1 MPGSGPDRVCLIMK
15 RGMQNQRMLIA
26 AVALVA
32 LLGTLFPMACTGRRD
47 PSRPQTGGLFRHR
60 WWNYYQRAL
69 GAADDRDFAASRAD
83 LAAALE
89 GRALDQ
95 RMARTYGMHF
105 IDYFPHR
112 ELGVVHWL
120 EGNLEAAEK
129 ELSRSLAQEPS
140 AKARFYLD
148 RVRKALIRQNGAE
161 PTPPLLQLPEGPVW
175 TSNPRVTLKGNVY
188 DANYVSAVRVSGQSI
203 FLEGARKSV
212 AFDHGLSLAQGCHTI
227 AVEAE
232 NLAGHTIAKEIEICV
247 DSLGPAIVLE
257 GIESRSNGI
266 LIRGVAID
274 MAGVTDLRIN
284 GMDQEV
290 QGKTE
295 SAFSCLL
302 NDQAEAMHID
312 SRDRLGNRSRFQLS
326 GRALRS
332 GLAGSRLVAG
342 LQLAGLF
349 GPQSDQPPMIH
360 LQDWRK
366 RQTVYLEKVVL
377 SGSVRCANKVTCL
390 TINGRTALPREG
402 PLVFFTHIMD
412 LTPGPNTITLEACDA
427 AGNRRRHTLTIER
440 KLPKSLLLEERLRL
454 TVFAFEQKG
463 RISPASFAFQ
473 DDFIHAMVGRRRF
486 QVVERQHLDLL
497 LQEHKLSRS
506 DLIDASTAMHLG
518 NLAAAQAVVA
528 GSLVETRTGI
538 EIIGRM
544 IDSETGDILCTVDVY
559 GEIKT
564 LPGLRT
570 LAQAMTLKL
579 HREFPLVDG
588 LVMDKQG
595 DIVITDLT
603 LEKLRAQRRILI
615 YAEHPVTHP
624 QTGRPV
630 GSDHHVLGLAR
641 ITQADEKL
649 AKARLQPDADPS
661 IQPRQHVITQ

>member
-1 MPGSGPDRVCLIMK
+1 MK
-15 RGMQNQRMLIA
+15 NQRMLNT
-26 AVALVA
+26 AVALAV
-32 LLGTLFPMACTGRRD
+32 LLGTLFPSACTGRPD

-69 GAADDRDFAASRAD
+69 GAADDRNYAAARAD
-83 LAAALE
+83 LTAALE
-89 GRALDQ
+89 RRDLDQ

-112 ELGVVHWL
+112 ELGVLHWL
-120 EGNLEAAEK
+120 EGNFEAAEM
-129 ELSRSLAQEPS
+129 ELSRSLTQEPS

-148 RVRKALIRQNGAE
+148 RVRKALIRQNGAT
-161 PTPPLLQLPEGPVW
+161 PTPPLLQLPEGPLW
-175 TSNPRVTLKGNVY
+175 TSNPRVTLKGNVH
-188 DANYVSAVRVSGQSI
+188 DPNYVSAIRINGQPV
-203 FLEGARKSV
+203 FLEGARESV
-212 AFDHGLSLAQGCHTI
+212 AFDHSLSLAQGCHTI

-232 NLAGHTIAKEIEICV
+232 NLAGHTIARETEICI

-257 GIESRSNGI
+257 RVESRSNGI
-266 LIRGVAID
+266 LISGVAID
-274 MAGVTDLRIN
+274 MAGVTALRIN
-284 GMDQEV
+284 GSDQEV
-290 QGKTE
+290 QAKTE
-295 SAFSCLL
+295 SAFSCFLT
-302 NDQAEAMHID
+302 DQTDVIHID
-312 SRDRLGNRSRFQLS
+312 SRDRLGNCSHFQLS
-326 GRALRS
+326 RRTLRS
-332 GLAGSRLVAG
+332 GVARPRLVAG

-349 GPQSDQPPMIH
+349 GAQDDQPPIIH
-360 LQDWRK
+360 LQDWSK

-377 SGSVRCANKVTCL
+377 SGSVRGASNVTSL

-402 PLVFFTHIMD
+402 PMVFFTHIMD
-412 LTPGPNTITLEACDA
+412 LEPGPNTIILEARDA
-427 AGNRRRHTLTIER
+427 AGNRQRHTLTIDR

-463 RISPASFAFQ
+463 RISAAGFAFQ
-473 DDFIHAMVGRRRF
+473 DDFIHAMVRRRRF

-497 LQEHKLSRS
+497 LEEHKLSRN
-506 DLIDASTAMHLG
+506 DLIDASTAIRLG

-538 EIIGRM
+538 EIIGRV

-564 LPGLRT
+564 LPGLNT
-570 LAQAMTLKL
+570 LAQAMALKL

-588 LVMDKQG
+588 LVIDKQG
-595 DIVITDLT
+595 NVIITDLT
-603 LEKLRAQRRILI
+603 LEKLRSQRRILI
-615 YAEHPVTHP
+615 YTEHPVVHP
-624 QTGRPV
+624 ETGRPV

-649 AKARLQPDADPS
+649 ARARLQPDADPA